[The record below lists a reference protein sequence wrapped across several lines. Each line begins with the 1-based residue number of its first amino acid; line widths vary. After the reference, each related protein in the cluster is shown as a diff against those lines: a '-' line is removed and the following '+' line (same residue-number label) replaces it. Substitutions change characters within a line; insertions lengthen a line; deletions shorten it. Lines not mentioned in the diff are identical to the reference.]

1 MLWTCG
7 YLILR
12 TIILYQYVLHNIS
25 TIPEKCNCTVYNW
38 QCNHT
43 KPLTHCT
50 PLLSQCASTPLQ
62 KYMLLIMNASSKQR
76 TTKTHSVQEYPK
88 HLEMHIWCISCR
100 KQTNSEV
107 DWSCISACKHLWV
120 WTKAVSERKTKPSLC
135 KSTEQ
140 LLKTLNPADS
150 PPFCP
155 LHNTQQEYALTS
167 KCHIF
172 LAHPASGSVAPGN

>member
-1 MLWTCG
+1 MQ
-7 YLILR
+7 
-12 TIILYQYVLHNIS
+12 LYS
-25 TIPEKCNCTVYNW
+25 VYNW
-38 QCNHT
+38 QYNHT
-43 KPLTHCT
+43 KPLTCYA
-50 PLLSQCASTPLQ
+50 PLLCLCTSTPLQ
-62 KYMLLIMNASSKQR
+62 KYIPLIINASFKEWIS
-76 TTKTHSVQEYPK
+76 KTHSVQEYPK
-88 HLEMHIWCISCR
+88 HLEMHIWFISCR
-100 KQTNSEV
+100 KQTISEV
-107 DWSCISACKHLWV
+107 ARSCISACKHSWV

>member
-1 MLWTCG
+1 MDLWVLSNSDNNDSKHLYIA
-7 YLILR
+7 YLL
-12 TIILYQYVLHNIS
+12 TEFQLYTL
-25 TIPEKCNCTVYNW
+25 YNW
-38 QCNHT
+38 QYNYT
-43 KPLTHCT
+43 KPLTHCA
-50 PLLSQCASTPLQ
+50 PFLSQCASTLLQ
-62 KYMLLIMNASSKQR
+62 KYISLIINVSSKLWI
-76 TTKTHSVQEYPK
+76 TETHSVQEYPK
-88 HLEMHIWCISCR
+88 HLEMHIWYISCR
-100 KQTNSEV
+100 KQTISEV
-107 DWSCISACKHLWV
+107 EWSCISACKHSRV

-140 LLKTLNPADS
+140 LPKTLNPADS